1 MTFDLVPIEQL
12 DLRVI
17 DGDRGKNYPHQD
29 ELFNDGDCLFLSAKN
44 VTVSGFDFTD
54 NQFITTEKDSLLHN
68 GKLSRNDIVITTRG
82 TVGNVAYYSNSIPYS
97 SIRINSGMLI
107 VRCGKDVSSRYIYY
121 VLSSPWFKQQIK
133 KIQTGSAQPQLPKSH
148 FLKMMLPIPPLEI
161 QQKIESALQAI
172 DNRIIVNRQINENLL
187 QQLQAI
193 YLQTFDS
200 TSRNDGVLS
209 DICAYSQRRVAV
221 ASLTLESY
229 YSTENM
235 LPEKAGA
242 VLASSLPTIVQ
253 TTGCAPGDVLISNIR
268 PYFKKIV
275 YCRSECGCSTDVLC
289 FVPMEP
295 CLSPFLFST
304 LYDDRF
310 FDYMVAGSKGTKMPR
325 GDKQQ
330 IMAYPVVK
338 PSNTQLEKFN
348 ALGEPILAKIE
359 SSNQENKRLS
369 AVRDALLPKLMSG
382 EIDVSSITL

>member
-1 MTFDLVPIEQL
+1 MNWGDLITLEYGKPVKDKDRWDGVVPVFGTNGQIGTS
-12 DLRVI
+12 DLAPLCKHASFILGRKGAYRGVHYSEVPFSVI
-17 DGDRGKNYPHQD
+17 DTAFYAEAISD
-29 ELFNDGDCLFLSAKN
+29 EVD
-44 VTVSGFDFTD
+44 
-54 NQFITTEKDSLLHN
+54 LHW
-68 GKLSRNDIVITTRG
+68 
-82 TVGNVAYYSNSIPYS
+82 AYYKFLTYD
-97 SIRINSGMLI
+97 INSMDSGSAI
-107 VRCGKDVSSRYIYY
+107 PSTDRYEIYS
-121 VLSSPWFKQQIK
+121 LPIDLPSLDAQK
-133 KIQTGSAQPQLPKSH
+133 KIVAILG
-148 FLKMMLPIPPLEI
+148 EI
-161 QQKIESALQAI
+161 DRKIRL
-172 DNRIIVNRQINENLL
+172 NRQINDNLL

-193 YLQTFDS
+193 YQQIFDS
-200 TSRNDGVLS
+200 ASRNDGVLS
-209 DICAYSQRRVAV
+209 DICSYSQRRVAV

-242 VLASSLPTIVQ
+242 VSASSLPTIVQ

-359 SSNQENKRLS
+359 SSNQENKHLS
-369 AVRDALLPKLMSG
+369 AIRDALLPKLMSG

>member
-1 MTFDLVPIEQL
+1 M
-12 DLRVI
+12 
-17 DGDRGKNYPHQD
+17 
-29 ELFNDGDCLFLSAKN
+29 
-44 VTVSGFDFTD
+44 
-54 NQFITTEKDSLLHN
+54 
-68 GKLSRNDIVITTRG
+68 
-82 TVGNVAYYSNSIPYS
+82 
-97 SIRINSGMLI
+97 
-107 VRCGKDVSSRYIYY
+107 
-121 VLSSPWFKQQIK
+121 
-133 KIQTGSAQPQLPKSH
+133 
-148 FLKMMLPIPPLEI
+148 
-161 QQKIESALQAI
+161 
-172 DNRIIVNRQINENLL
+172 
-187 QQLQAI
+187 
-193 YLQTFDS
+193 
-200 TSRNDGVLS
+200 
-209 DICAYSQRRVAV
+209 AV

-242 VLASSLPTIVQ
+242 VSASSLPTIVQ

-338 PSNTQLEKFN
+338 PSNTQLERFN

-369 AVRDALLPKLMSG
+369 AIRDALLPKLMSG